1 VIAYKFLVTGAV
13 GPISGVAWPQPAEGR
28 AGAWLEA
35 DGPVAQCRRGIHA
48 CLVEHLAYW
57 LHEELWRVE
66 LDGEAVPGLD
76 CLIAPRGRLVEK
88 VHAWSEQNGARR
100 FAAAV
105 RDHAAQAV
113 SGLPAAQRT
122 PLLGYIADSSWHVD
136 HGVPASP
143 ALAALCASVGAARI
157 LPPEAQEDA
166 YRRERAWQS
175 AWIVKE
181 MRLA

>member
-1 VIAYKFLVTGAV
+1 MIAFKFLSTGAR
-13 GPISGVAWPQPAEGR
+13 GPITGVAWPQPASGR
-28 AGAWLEA
+28 PGAWLEA
-35 DGPVAQCRRGIHA
+35 DGPVVACRSGIHA
-48 CLVEHLAYW
+48 CLTDHLAYW

-66 LDGEAVPGLD
+66 LEGESVPGLD
-76 CLIAPRGRLVEK
+76 CLIARRGRLVEK
-88 VHAWSEQNGARR
+88 VDAWSEQNGARR

-113 SGLPAAQRT
+113 GALPAARRT
-122 PLLGYIADSSWHVD
+122 ALLGYIEDSSWHVD
-136 HGVPASP
+136 RGILESP
-143 ALAALCASVGAARI
+143 ALAALCAAVAVAKI
-157 LPPEAQEDA
+157 APPEAQEDA